1 MSVGISGGD
10 ATAGRA
16 QVTVDLARRSPLR
29 RIWRYVGYDE
39 PNYTYTPNGRALLA
53 KLAAMSDGPYA
64 IRCHF
69 LLCSGDGTPSLKWG
83 SSNVYT
89 EDAEGTPVYDWE
101 IIDRIFDTYVELGLT
116 PFVELGFMPQALT
129 TAPEGTP
136 YADPRDGGWRY
147 PPRDAGRWLELVRML
162 VAHCRD
168 RYGRAAVSQW
178 YWELWNEPDIFYWA
192 GSVQEYCR
200 LYDYTVAGVKAALPE
215 ARVGGPAT
223 TSSATRA
230 ASTDFLRAFLQHVTR
245 GANHL
250 SGAQGTPI
258 DFISYHAKGGSFPRS
273 AGTPKITPT
282 IYTLLNNVQA
292 SLAVI
297 DEFPELAG
305 LAVHL
310 TECDPDGWAAGTIHD
325 NANLFYRNTEYYASY
340 VACTVCKL
348 SSHASAL
355 GRQVDSM
362 LTWAFLFE
370 DRAYF
375 EGFRTL
381 STNGL
386 DKAVLN
392 VFRLLAKLGGTRL
405 ALTSDRAA
413 NPLSRGRGDDGSTLP
428 DIDGLATLDEADG
441 IQVFLSSHHDDWD
454 MTTPSEAVIRVE
466 GVEPGRRY
474 RVYVSMV
481 AKDRA
486 NAYAVWDALG
496 RPQPPSAEQLAALH
510 QAARLHPEALGE
522 ATSTITGGVGSLAVS
537 LQLPSHS
544 VCLVQFVPID

>member
-1 MSVGISGGD
+1 MS
-10 ATAGRA
+10 RA
-16 QVTVDLARRSPLR
+16 HIQVDLSRQAPLR

-39 PNYTYTPNGRALLA
+39 PNYTYTPNGRALLT

-89 EDAEGTPVYDWE
+89 EDADGEPVYHWE
-101 IIDRIFDTYVELGLT
+101 IIDRIFDTYVELGLI
-116 PFVELGFMPQALT
+116 PFVELGFTPQALT
-129 TAPEGTP
+129 TAPEGTR
-136 YADPRDGGWRY
+136 YDDPRHGGWRY
-147 PPRDAGRWLELVRML
+147 PPRDYGRWLELIRTL
-162 VAHCRD
+162 VTHCLQ
-168 RYGRAAVSQW
+168 RYGRAEVRKW

-192 GSVQEYCR
+192 GSVPEYCR
-200 LYDYTVAGVKAALPE
+200 LYDYTVAGLKAAMPE

-223 TSSATRA
+223 TSGAERP

-245 GANHL
+245 GVNHVT
-250 SGAQGTPI
+250 GAQGTPI
-258 DFISYHAKGGSFPRS
+258 DFISYHSKGGNFPRT
-273 AGTPKITPT
+273 ADTPKITPT
-282 IYTLLNNVQA
+282 LYTLVNNVQA

-297 DEFPELAG
+297 DEFPELADRE
-305 LAVHL
+305 VHL

-325 NANLFYRNTEYYASY
+325 NPNLFYRNTEYYASY

-348 SSHASAL
+348 SNHASAA
-355 GRQVDSM
+355 GRRVDSM

-370 DRAYF
+370 DRDFF

-381 STNGL
+381 STTGV

-413 NPLSRGRGDDGSTLP
+413 DPLARGRGNDADTLP
-428 DIDGLATLDEADG
+428 DVDGLAATDEVG
-441 IQVFLSSHHDDWD
+441 GVQVFISSHHDDWD
-454 MTTPSEAVIRVE
+454 VTTPSDVQIQVV

-474 RVYVSMV
+474 RARRSLV
-481 AKDRA
+481 AKGSA
-486 NAYAVWDALG
+486 NAYTVWDAMG
-496 RPQPPSAEQLAALH
+496 RPQPPSADQLAEMKR
-510 QAARLHPEALGE
+510 AARLHSEEMGE
-522 ATSTITGGVGSLAVS
+522 VTADAQGITLSLH
-537 LQLPSHS
+537 LPSHS
-544 VCLVQFVPID
+544 VCLVELAPVD